1 MARRYGD
8 QRDRFPAPLHRGM
21 SFADIEIAAGTFT
34 PQDREQAQLREIP
47 VEVPAGARAL
57 RVELTTDEDRGVLD
71 LGLLDTHGFRGW
83 SGGARRRFVVMADA
97 ATPGYLPGPLEP
109 GVWTVLIGLH
119 RVAPEG
125 APYTVRVGF
134 EPGPTDARDAPA
146 TLPRPRPPRSI
157 EGSEGR
163 RWWPGDLHAHTEH
176 SDGEQS
182 VLEVAHLAAAQGL
195 AFLAVTDHNTVSH
208 YADLPA
214 AAASCGVV
222 LLEGQEVTTD
232 RGHAN
237 AIGTPDWV
245 DFRAPV
251 ASWRDSA
258 EAGGGVLTVN
268 HPLAGDCAWRLAEPP
283 PGTLVEAWHGLAAFL
298 TDHALDWM
306 HARGGVAIGGSD
318 YHRPSDPVLPGQPT
332 TWLEADEPT
341 RAGFVEALRARRV
354 AVSREPTGPTLVRR
368 DGDLV
373 VVDGDGATLLDPE
386 GRPRPVRGEVEVHA
400 DPAPGL
406 HRLVD
411 ADDELLAI
419 A

>member
-1 MARRYGD
+1 
-8 QRDRFPAPLHRGM
+8 M
-21 SFADIEIAAGTFT
+21 SFADLEVAAGTFT

-47 VEVPAGARAL
+47 VEVPPGARAL
-57 RVELTTDEDRGVLD
+57 RVELTTDPDRGVLD
-71 LGLLDTHGFRGW
+71 LGLLGAEGFRGW

-109 GVWTVLIGLH
+109 GVWQVLIGLH

-125 APYTVRVGF
+125 APYAVRVGF
-134 EPGPTDARDAPA
+134 EPGPTDARDVPA
-146 TLPRPRPPRSI
+146 SLPTPRPPRSI

-163 RWWPGDLHAHTEH
+163 RWWPGDLHTHTEH

-182 VLEVAHLAAAQGL
+182 VLEVAHLAGAQGL

-214 AAASCGVV
+214 AAALSSVV

-237 AIGTPDWV
+237 AIGTSDWV

-251 ASWRDSA
+251 EAWRASA
-258 EAGGGVLTVN
+258 EAGGGLLTVN

-298 TDHALDWM
+298 TDHALAWTRE
-306 HARGGVAIGGSD
+306 RGGIAIGGSD

-332 TWLEADEPT
+332 TWLEAHAPT
-341 RAGFVEALRARRV
+341 RDGFVEALRAGRV
-354 AVSREPTGPTLVRR
+354 AVSREPTGPALVRR

-373 VVDGDGATLLDPE
+373 IVDGDGATLLDPE
-386 GRPRPVRGEVEVHA
+386 GRPRPVRGDVVVVA
-400 DPAPGL
+400 DAAPGL
-406 HRLVD
+406 HRLVAGPHD
-411 ADDELLAI
+411 QAVQADQHDLLAI

>member
-1 MARRYGD
+1 
-8 QRDRFPAPLHRGM
+8 M
-21 SFADIEIAAGTFT
+21 SVADVEIAAGTFT

-47 VEVPAGARAL
+47 VEVPPGAQAL
-57 RVELTTDEDRGVLD
+57 RVELTTDPDRGVLD
-71 LGLLDTHGFRGW
+71 LGLLGADGFRGW

-109 GVWTVLIGLH
+109 GVWQVLIGLH

-125 APYTVRVGF
+125 APYAVRVGF
-134 EPGPTDARDAPA
+134 EPGPTDRRQVPA
-146 TLPRPRPPRSI
+146 SLPAPRPPRSI
-157 EGSEGR
+157 AGTDGR
-163 RWWPGDLHAHTEH
+163 RWWPGDLHTHTEH

-182 VLEVAHLAAAQGL
+182 VLEVAHLAGAQGL
-195 AFLAVTDHNTVSH
+195 AFLTVTDHNTVSH

-214 AAASCGVV
+214 AAASSGVV

-237 AIGTPDWV
+237 AIGTSDWV

-251 ASWRDSA
+251 AAWHASA

-268 HPLAGDCAWRLAEPP
+268 HPLAGDCAWRLADPP

-298 TDHALDWM
+298 TDHALAWM
-306 HARGGVAIGGSD
+306 HERDGIAIGGSD

-341 RAGFVEALRARRV
+341 RDGFVEALLARRV
-354 AVSREPTGPTLVRR
+354 AVSRTPSGPALVRR
-368 DGDLV
+368 DGELV
-373 VVDGDGATLLDPE
+373 VVDGDGTTLLNPE
-386 GRPRPVRGEVEVHA
+386 GRRHRVQDAVAVHP
-400 DPAPGL
+400 DSAPGL

-411 ADDELLAI
+411 DRGELLAI